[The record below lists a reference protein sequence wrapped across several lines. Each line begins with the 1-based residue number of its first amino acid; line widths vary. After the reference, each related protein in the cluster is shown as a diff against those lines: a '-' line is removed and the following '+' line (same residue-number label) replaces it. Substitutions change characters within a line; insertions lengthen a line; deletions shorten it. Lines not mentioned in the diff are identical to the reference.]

1 MDLPVT
7 GECRLLH
14 TCEMCEHNND
24 DDCKADHNEHNRWL
38 VNKRMGDVKYKIIVG
53 SNKGGVG
60 KSTVTTNLACA
71 LSQKGY
77 KVGLADAD
85 LHGPNVPKLVNAE
98 SVRLKAEETGII
110 PFETENGL
118 RVASLGFLIEDP
130 NMHIAWR
137 DAVKFDFIVELLG
150 NINWGE
156 LDYLLFDLPP
166 GTGNEQITIIDFIG
180 EVDGAIIVTTP
191 QDLALLDARKMIS
204 FARDS
209 NVPIV
214 GVIENMSYFIFEG
227 AERSKL
233 EKLVETELKGMNLSS
248 EDETKVQNLF
258 DKILNQEHHIFKTG
272 GGKRLAEELVLP
284 YLGAIPLDTDITSQ
298 SDEGIPVVISKPNC
312 SATKAFL
319 ELAENCHKFLNP
331 EETLATG

>member
-1 MDLPVT
+1 MVVT

-14 TCEMCEHNND
+14 TCEMCEFNND
-24 DDCKADHNEHNRWL
+24 TDCKADKNEHNRWI
-38 VNKRMGDVKYKIIVG
+38 VNKRMNDIKFKLIIG

-60 KSTVTTNLACA
+60 KSTVTTNLAIA
-71 LSQKGY
+71 LVEKGF

-85 LHGPNVPKLVNAE
+85 LHGPNIPKLLNAE
-98 SVRLKAEETGII
+98 QVRLKATDEGIDPYETK
-110 PFETENGL
+110 NGL
-118 RVASLGFLIEDP
+118 KVASLGFLIEDP

-137 DAVKFDFIVELLG
+137 DAVKYDFIIELLG

-191 QDLALLDARKMIS
+191 QDLAVLDARKMIS

-214 GVIENMSYFIFEG
+214 GVIENMST
-227 AERSKL
+227 L
-233 EKLVETELKGMNLSS
+233 TCPHC
-248 EDETKVQNLF
+248 
-258 DKILNQEHHIFKTG
+258 DKDIDVFKTG
-272 GGKRLAEELVLP
+272 GGEKLAEELVLP
-284 YLGAIPLDTDITSQ
+284 YLGKIPLDMDITIC
-298 SDEGIPVVISKPNC
+298 SDSGEPVVLSKPD
-312 SATKAFL
+312 SIAAKAFL
-319 ELAENCHKFLNP
+319 KLADNCHKFLNP
-331 EETLATG
+331 EASLTAG

>member
-14 TCEMCEHNND
+14 TCEMCEYNND

-38 VNKRMGDVKYKIIVG
+38 VNKRMNDIKFKLIIG

-60 KSTVTTNLACA
+60 KSTVTTNLAIA
-71 LSQKGY
+71 LVEKGY

-85 LHGPNVPKLVNAE
+85 LHGPNIPKLINAE
-98 SVRLKAEETGII
+98 SIRLKAEDDGIMPYETS
-110 PFETENGL
+110 NGL
-118 RVASLGFLIEDP
+118 KVASLGFLIEDP

-137 DAVKFDFIVELLG
+137 DAVKYDFIIELLG
-150 NINWGE
+150 NIHWGE
-156 LDYLLFDLPP
+156 LDYLLIDLPP

-180 EVDGAIIVTTP
+180 EVDGCIVVTTP

-214 GVIENMSYFIFEG
+214 GIIENMGTMECPHCSGEID
-227 AERSKL
+227 
-233 EKLVETELKGMNLSS
+233 V
-248 EDETKVQNLF
+248 
-258 DKILNQEHHIFKTG
+258 FKRG
-272 GGKRLAEELVLP
+272 GGKKLAEELVLP
-284 YLGAIPLDTDITSQ
+284 YLGSIPLDAEVAIR
-298 SDEGIPVVISKPNC
+298 SDSGEPVVLSRPD
-312 SATKAFL
+312 SAASKAFL
-319 ELAENCHKFLNP
+319 ELAANCLKFLNP
-331 EETLATG
+331 EESLKAS

>member
-1 MDLPVT
+1 MVVT

-14 TCEMCEHNND
+14 TCEMCEFNND
-24 DDCKADHNEHNRWL
+24 TDCKADKNEHNRWI
-38 VNKRMGDVKYKIIVG
+38 VNKRMNDIKFKLIIG

-60 KSTVTTNLACA
+60 KSTVTTNLAIA
-71 LSQKGY
+71 LVEKGF

-85 LHGPNVPKLVNAE
+85 LHGPNIPKLLNAE
-98 SVRLKAEETGII
+98 QVRLKATDEGIDPYETK
-110 PFETENGL
+110 NGL
-118 RVASLGFLIEDP
+118 KVASLGFLIEDP

-137 DAVKFDFIVELLG
+137 DAVKYDFIIELLG

-191 QDLALLDARKMIS
+191 QDLAVLDARKMIS

-214 GVIENMSYFIFEG
+214 GVIENMSTLTCPHCDQDID
-227 AERSKL
+227 
-233 EKLVETELKGMNLSS
+233 V
-248 EDETKVQNLF
+248 
-258 DKILNQEHHIFKTG
+258 FKTG
-272 GGKRLAEELVLP
+272 GGEKLAEELVLP
-284 YLGAIPLDTDITSQ
+284 YLGKIPLDMDITIC
-298 SDEGIPVVISKPNC
+298 SDSGEPVVLSKPD
-312 SATKAFL
+312 SIAAKAFL
-319 ELAENCHKFLNP
+319 KLADNCHKFLNP
-331 EETLATG
+331 EASLTAG